1 MVAGATFTN
10 LCRSLAQARRQTFR
24 VDLHIHTTCSD
35 GDYTPAQV
43 VDLARRSGMPA
54 VAITDHD
61 TLAAVPIAQR
71 HAGDKIEVIPGVE
84 ISTVHGDRE
93 LHLLAY
99 FVRLDGPLADALE
112 RLRIG
117 RRERFLAMAARLRE
131 LGVKLSDDSIERA
144 AAIEAVG
151 RRHLANL
158 LVEQGKVA
166 NVGEAFRR
174 YLGDQGRACVPKE
187 RLPTAEAIRLVRAAS
202 GVSSWAHP
210 GPECTRESLRELYN
224 HGMRAVE
231 VDCPSIKTARALQL
245 RTWAK
250 ELGLAVSGGSDCHG
264 PDEPRRAIG
273 MCGVSA
279 EELDALRAVV
289 ADRGP

>member
-10 LCRSLAQARRQTFR
+10 LCRTLAQARRQTFR

-35 GDYTPAQV
+35 GDYSPAQV
-43 VDLARRSGMPA
+43 VDLARRCGMPT

-71 HAGDKIEVIPGVE
+71 HAGDAIEVIPAVE
-84 ISTVHGDRE
+84 ISTVHRDRE

-99 FVRLDGPLADALE
+99 FVRLEGPLAEALD

-117 RRERFLAMAARLRE
+117 RRQRFLAMAGRLRE
-131 LGVKLSDDSIERA
+131 LGVKLSDDSIERIA
-144 AAIEAVG
+144 TTEAVG

-158 LVEQGKVA
+158 LVDAGKVA
-166 NVGEAFRR
+166 NIGEAFNR
-174 YLGDQGRACVPKE
+174 YLGDQGRAFVPKQ
-187 RLPTAEAIRLVRAAS
+187 RLETAEAIRLVREAG
-202 GVSSWAHP
+202 GVASWAHP
-210 GPECTRESLRELYN
+210 GVDGTRDSLRELYN
-224 HGMRAVE
+224 LGMRAVE
-231 VDCPSIKTARALQL
+231 VDCPSIKTGRSVQL

-250 ELGLAVSGGSDCHG
+250 ELDLAVTGGSDCHG

-273 MCGVSA
+273 MFGVSA
-279 EELDALRAVV
+279 EDLEALRA
-289 ADRGP
+289 AAI